1 MLYLITNSVNTIN
14 VTWFE
19 RQRSGT
25 KYLLELTSLSSN
37 EPTNILITKS
47 TNLTTKPDRYDR
59 FQITIPDLI
68 EGTYKYI
75 TYDCTNG
82 INDATGVV
90 ETGIAYIQLQEGAE
104 KTYHLDIT
112 YKEYANGH

>member
-25 KYLLELTSLSSN
+25 KYLLQLTSLSSN
-37 EPTNILITKS
+37 ETTDILITKS
-47 TNLTTKPDRYDR
+47 NNLTTKPDRFDK
-59 FQITIPDLI
+59 FQITIPDLN

-90 ETGIAYIQLQEGAE
+90 ETGIAYIQLVESTTS
-104 KTYHLDIT
+104 KYDLDIN
-112 YKEYANGH
+112 YKEYAD

>member
-25 KYLLELTSLSSN
+25 KYLLQLTSLSSN
-37 EPTNILITKS
+37 ETTNILITKS
-47 TNLTTKPDRYDR
+47 LNQTTKPDRYDV
-59 FQITIPDLI
+59 FQIVVPDLL

-90 ETGIAYIQLQEGAE
+90 ETGIAYIQLEEGNT
-104 KTYHLDIT
+104 KTYHQDIN
-112 YKEYANGH
+112 YKEYAN